1 MTFAAPVSVMILEHD
16 ADVRGMA
23 HRMLAE
29 QDFYVIEASTAAEGL
44 ELVASETGP
53 IDLLIANVEIPGGG
67 VRAMAAQIKRM
78 KPGLRILFTSN
89 RSDAEL
95 LGSGFDIGYD
105 PLLSKPFSGVE
116 LVESVCST
124 LRLETGSREI
134 SKAGLS

>member
-1 MTFAAPVSVMILEHD
+1 MTYATQVSVILVEHD
-16 ADVRGMA
+16 ANARDMA
-23 HRMLAE
+23 HRALAD
-29 QDFYVIEASTAAEGL
+29 QAFYVIEASTAAEGL

-89 RSDAEL
+89 RNDAEL